1 MEAFGRSDK
10 RKLAEAIERRRDDI
24 LAQWLGEVTR
34 DVEVSGVSL
43 SELKDAL
50 PKYLAE
56 LARALEKNEREI
68 ALSGS
73 EAWASVAKEHAVTR
87 VHLGFDIA
95 ELVHEFIVLRH
106 VLVKVAVE
114 ERVTIGTAPNIIAEL
129 VDAAIAVAVK
139 AYVDARDQLAKR
151 AQNETIAFLTHD
163 LRNPLNAAI
172 LATSQLRRGEAPA
185 QKHLF
190 DVLDRN
196 QRRLQQLID
205 GVLATQRFEAGKLES
220 RPARMTLGELLAEP
234 IASCAETAR
243 SKGLVFHAAFEP
255 NIAVDVDPIL
265 TRSAVQNL
273 LENAVKFTDLGEVT
287 LSVDARPNE
296 LVLHVR
302 DSGPGIPQDELRRI
316 FDPFM
321 RGESVKQGSGIG
333 LAIAR
338 AAIEAQGGN
347 LDAESPDR
355 RGSHFWIRLPSAS
368 ATR

>member
-1 MEAFGRSDK
+1 MEGSGRSDE
-10 RKLAEAIERRRDDI
+10 RRLGEAIERRRDDI
-24 LAQWLGEVTR
+24 LAQWLAEVTR
-34 DVEVSGVSL
+34 DVEVSGISR

-50 PKYLAE
+50 PTYLAE
-56 LARALEKNEREI
+56 LARALETNEREI
-68 ALSGS
+68 ALSGR

-95 ELVHEFIVLRH
+95 ELVHEFIVLRR
-106 VLVKVAVE
+106 VLERVAVE
-114 ERVTIGTAPNIIAEL
+114 ERVSVGTAPNTVAEL

-139 AYVDARDQLAKR
+139 AYVDARDHLAKR
-151 AQNETIAFLTHD
+151 AQNETVAFLTHD

-190 DVLDRN
+190 DVLERN
-196 QRRLQQLID
+196 QRRLQLLID
-205 GVLATQRFEAGKLES
+205 GVLATQRFEAGKFES
-220 RPARMTLGELLAEP
+220 RPARMTLGELLADT

-243 SKGLVFHAAFEP
+243 SKGLVFHAAFDP
-255 NIAVDVDPIL
+255 NLAVDVDPTL
-265 TRSAVQNL
+265 TRSAVQNV

-287 LSVDARPNE
+287 LSIDVRPNE

-302 DSGPGIPQDELRRI
+302 DSGPGIPQGELRRI
-316 FDPFM
+316 FDPFV
-321 RGESVKQGSGIG
+321 RGESAKQGSGIG

-347 LDAESPDR
+347 LDAESPEHG
-355 RGSHFWIRLPSAS
+355 GSHFWIRLP
-368 ATR
+368 R